1 MTRWF
6 RFYTSVVDDP
16 KAQMLAPDL
25 FKQWVNVLCIA
36 AENDGELPTLSAV
49 AFKLRLAEPKAAA
62 VLAKLCSFGLLDK
75 TEKGFTPHNWEGRQ
89 YKSDKTDNTNA
100 DRQKRFRDRQRNGDG
115 NANSNG
121 VTTVMTKQP
130 DTEADTETEK
140 KKETRAGALAA
151 GWPSDFREQFWNQ
164 YPHKVGKPK
173 AVAKLELAMKRGIAW
188 QSILDGL
195 DRYIRAKPADRPWLN
210 PETFINQ
217 ERWTDQPAGSTPD
230 QIGEVV
236 MDWDREMERF
246 KRGMPW
252 SKWGG
257 PEPGMAGCKV
267 PPSILIKYGYGLPDQ
282 HVSSPQL
289 RSMGH

>member
-1 MTRWF
+1 MSRWF
-6 RFYTSVVDDP
+6 RFYTGVVDDP

-25 FKQWVNVLCIA
+25 FKHWVNVLCIA
-36 AENDGELPTLSAV
+36 AENDGELPALSAV

-62 VLAKLCSFGLLDK
+62 VLAKLCGFGLLDK
-75 TEKGFTPHNWEGRQ
+75 TEKGFKPHNWDSRQ
-89 YKSDKTDNTNA
+89 YKSDRDETA
-100 DRQKRFRDRQRNGDG
+100 AERSKRYRDAKRDRNG
-115 NANSNG
+115 S
-121 VTTVMTKQP
+121 VTRDATQSSHPP
-130 DTEADTETEK
+130 DNREQNTETES

-151 GWPSDFREQFWNQ
+151 GWPSDFREQFWNR

-173 AVAKLELAMKRGIAW
+173 AIAKLELAMKRGVAW

-230 QIGEVV
+230 QAGEVV